1 MRTVL
6 YLISSL
12 TKIFLRFQIHLLR
25 KVLLL
30 AQKNMNY
37 NRNPQGKGLP
47 QKFNIEDKDKILVKE
62 IGNFNLM
69 LFNKY
74 NGKPDSPEEL
84 ADRFSDYFQLC
95 LEYNQI
101 PTVEGLAMI
110 SGYARSSF
118 FDISQGTFKPEFT
131 DIVKKA
137 KDYIAFFD
145 AGLAVKGKIPAPT
158 YIFRSKNFY
167 GMKDTQDVQIT
178 PNVNPNIPEDAEEI
192 IKKLPEKS

>member
-1 MRTVL
+1 
-6 YLISSL
+6 
-12 TKIFLRFQIHLLR
+12 
-25 KVLLL
+25 
-30 AQKNMNY
+30 MNY

-131 DIVKKA
+131 DIVKRA

-178 PNVNPNIPEDAEEI
+178 PNMNPSIPEDAEEI